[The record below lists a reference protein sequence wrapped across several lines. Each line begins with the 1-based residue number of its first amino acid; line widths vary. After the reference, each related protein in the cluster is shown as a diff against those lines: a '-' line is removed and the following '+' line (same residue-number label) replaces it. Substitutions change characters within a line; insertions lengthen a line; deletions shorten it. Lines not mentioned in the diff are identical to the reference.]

1 MLQALLLA
9 HQRDWWTPFWGNGP
23 GQRCLQLLTPPSA
36 QWTFAELHLP
46 ARKHISSIELLL
58 GVFSLKQEQTKHFR
72 KAFHMDGVEQNK
84 VGAKA
89 NIGSKRKLRKTRH
102 DALRKVNIQAATQ
115 GYEKGILNK
124 KD

>member
-1 MLQALLLA
+1 
-9 HQRDWWTPFWGNGP
+9 
-23 GQRCLQLLTPPSA
+23 
-36 QWTFAELHLP
+36 
-46 ARKHISSIELLL
+46 
-58 GVFSLKQEQTKHFR
+58 
-72 KAFHMDGVEQNK
+72 MDSVEQNK

-124 KD
+124 KDGKLNKIPSRSLDNKVQQMCIMSN

>member
-1 MLQALLLA
+1 
-9 HQRDWWTPFWGNGP
+9 
-23 GQRCLQLLTPPSA
+23 
-36 QWTFAELHLP
+36 
-46 ARKHISSIELLL
+46 
-58 GVFSLKQEQTKHFR
+58 
-72 KAFHMDGVEQNK
+72 MDGVEQNK